1 MKITI
6 AASHRFHLLDLAR
19 ELASLG
25 HEVRFY
31 SYVPTKRAV
40 KFGLKKENSFS
51 LYWMMLPFLALYK
64 ISRGANWSVKLKN
77 QALDFLVSKLM
88 KPCDVYIALGTIY
101 KNSLLVAKHKHK
113 AITIL
118 EWGSKHI
125 NEEEIAIATAPYAK
139 KQDAYFIQRSID
151 GYELADYIAIP
162 AEHVEQSFL
171 KQGIHKNK
179 LLVNP
184 YGVDLSMFKPTTIN
198 QDNHYDVIMVGTW
211 SFRKGCDFIINAL
224 SGTDISFLHVGSIGD
239 LAFPK
244 YENFTH
250 VDAVDQSQLIEYYAK
265 AKVFLLPS
273 RTEGLAMVQ
282 AQAIAC
288 GLTVICSENTGG
300 RDLRNLIS
308 DKKRIIE
315 LEDMVRETI
324 IKTIQQALQSVI
336 SDNEQ
341 RNYIGQDIQKLS
353 WRAYGNRYDVNL
365 IKIKEIF

>member
-1 MKITI
+1 
-6 AASHRFHLLDLAR
+6 
-19 ELASLG
+19 
-25 HEVRFY
+25 
-31 SYVPTKRAV
+31 
-40 KFGLKKENSFS
+40 
-51 LYWMMLPFLALYK
+51 
-64 ISRGANWSVKLKN
+64 
-77 QALDFLVSKLM
+77 
-88 KPCDVYIALGTIY
+88 
-101 KNSLLVAKHKHK
+101 
-113 AITIL
+113 
-118 EWGSKHI
+118 
-125 NEEEIAIATAPYAK
+125 
-139 KQDAYFIQRSID
+139 
-151 GYELADYIAIP
+151 
-162 AEHVEQSFL
+162 
-171 KQGIHKNK
+171 

-239 LAFPK
+239 FAFPK

-250 VDAVDQSQLIEYYAK
+250 VDAVDQSELINYYAK

-288 GLTVICSENTGG
+288 GLPVICSENTGG

>member
-64 ISRGANWSVKLKN
+64 ISKGANWSVKLKN

-88 KPCDVYIALGTIY
+88 QPCDVYIALGTIY

-125 NEEEIAIATAPYAK
+125 IEQEKAIATATHAK
-139 KQDAYFIQRSID
+139 KQEPYFIQRSLD

-171 KQGIHKNK
+171 RQGIHKNK

-184 YGVDLSMFKPTTIN
+184 YGVDLSMFKPTTLN
-198 QDNHYDVIMVGTW
+198 QDNHYDVIMVGNW
-211 SFRKGCDFIINAL
+211 SYTKGCDFIVNAL
-224 SGTDISFLHVGSIGD
+224 NGTDISFLHVGSIAG
-239 LAFPK
+239 LAFPEF
-244 YENFTH
+244 ENFTH
-250 VDAVDQSQLIEYYAK
+250 INAVDQSQLIHYYAK
-265 AKVFLLPS
+265 AKLFLLPS

-288 GLTVICSENTGG
+288 GLPVICSENTGG

-308 DKKRIIE
+308 DKKWIIE
-315 LEDMVRETI
+315 LEDMGRETI
-324 IKTIQQALQSVI
+324 IKTIHHALQLIV
-336 SDNEQ
+336 SDNNQ
-341 RNYIGQDIQKLS
+341 RNYVGQDIEKLS
-353 WRAYGNRYDVNL
+353 WIAYGKRHEFNL
-365 IKIKEIF
+365 KDIRC

>member
-19 ELASLG
+19 ELSSLG

-31 SYVPTKRAV
+31 SYVPTKRAM

-64 ISRGANWSVKLKN
+64 ISKGSNWSVKLKN

-125 NEEEIAIATAPYAK
+125 IEEEMSIATASHAK
-139 KQDAYFIQRSID
+139 KQDAYFIQRSLD

-162 AEHVEQSFL
+162 SEHVEQSFL

-184 YGVDLSMFKPTTIN
+184 YGVDLSMFKPTTLN

-239 LAFPK
+239 LAFPEF
-244 YENFTH
+244 ENFTH
-250 VDAVDQSQLIEYYAK
+250 IDAVDQSQLIHHYAK

-288 GLTVICSENTGG
+288 GLPIVCSENTGG

-308 DKKRIIE
+308 DKKWIIE
-315 LEDMVRETI
+315 LEDMSKETI
-324 IKTIQQALQSVI
+324 VKTIQRCMKLVI
-336 SDNEQ
+336 SDNNQ
-341 RNYIGQDIQKLS
+341 RNYVGQDIEKLS
-353 WRAYGNRYDVNL
+353 WRAYGKRYEFNL
-365 IKIKEIF
+365 KDIRC

>member
-1 MKITI
+1 MRINI

-31 SYVPTKRAV
+31 SYVPTKRAM
-40 KFGLKKENSFS
+40 KFGLKKEHSFS

-64 ISRGANWSVKLKN
+64 ISKGANWSVKLKN

-125 NEEEIAIATAPYAK
+125 IEQEKAIATAPNAR
-139 KQDAYFIQRSID
+139 KQDVYFVQRSLD
-151 GYELADYIAIP
+151 GYEFADYISIP
-162 AEHVEQSFL
+162 AVHVEQSFL

-184 YGVDLSMFKPTTIN
+184 YGVDLSMFKPTTLN
-198 QDNHYDVIMVGTW
+198 QDKNYDVIMVGNW
-211 SFRKGCDFIINAL
+211 SYTKGCDFIINAL
-224 SGTDISFLHVGSIGD
+224 NGTDISFLHVGSIAG
-239 LAFPK
+239 LAFPEYK
-244 YENFTH
+244 NFTH
-250 VDAVDQSQLIEYYAK
+250 IDAVDQSELIYYYAK

-288 GLTVICSENTGG
+288 GLPIICSENTGG

-308 DKKRIIE
+308 DKKWIIE
-315 LEDMVRETI
+315 LEDMDKGTI
-324 IKTIQQALQSVI
+324 IKTIQQALQLVI
-336 SDNEQ
+336 SDNKQ
-341 RNYIGQDIQKLS
+341 RNYVGQDIEKLT
-353 WRAYGNRYDVNL
+353 WKAYGKRYDINL
-365 IKIKEIF
+365 IDFTC